1 MKWITA
7 YVSKSAGVECGAVGL
22 DRRLEGYNETAVS
35 AGLCAMLVP
44 LAHHS
49 RPDKLAF
56 SN

>member
-1 MKWITA
+1 MC
-7 YVSKSAGVECGAVGL
+7 VSKSAGVECGAVGL
-22 DRRLEGYNETAVS
+22 NCRLEGYNETAVS

-49 RPDKLAF
+49 RFDKLAF